1 MNFDVPSLATM
12 YVYKPMSGHNLMQA
26 IARVNRVFRD
36 KEGGLIVDYIGIAN
50 ALKSAMKDY
59 TARDNKNYGDT
70 DITKM
75 AYPKFLEKLSICQD
89 IFHGFNY
96 SKFINGTDLQRAK
109 IITKAVNFI
118 TAPDMSKKKEDFIK
132 EALLLH
138 QALSLCAA
146 IVDEKMRLEAA
157 FFDAIRVLLI
167 KLANKGNDKKFS
179 LREINDQINELLR
192 QSIKSEGV
200 INLFSDIKEEFS
212 LFDPQ
217 FLNDITEMKE
227 KNLAIEILKRLIAE
241 QVQIYRR
248 TNVVKSQKFSE
259 IIQTVMNRYLNGLL
273 TNEQVIEELLNIAK
287 QIANARKDGEKLG
300 LTADEL
306 AFYDALTKPQ
316 AIKDFYTNEELI
328 AITKELTEQLRRN
341 QTIDW
346 QKKLSA
352 RAKMRMMIK
361 KLLKKYN
368 YPPENQED
376 ALKTVMEQCEL
387 WADSNL

>member
-1 MNFDVPSLATM
+1 
-12 YVYKPMSGHNLMQA
+12 
-26 IARVNRVFRD
+26 
-36 KEGGLIVDYIGIAN
+36 
-50 ALKSAMKDY
+50 
-59 TARDNKNYGDT
+59 
-70 DITKM
+70 M

-96 SKFINGTDLQRAK
+96 SKFITGTDFERAK
-109 IITKAVNFI
+109 VITSAVNFI
-118 TAPDMSKKKEDFIK
+118 TEPNISKKKDDFIK
-132 EALLLH
+132 ESLLLR
-138 QALSLCAA
+138 QALSLCAS
-146 IVDEKMRLEAA
+146 IVEENLRMEAA
-157 FFDAIRVLLI
+157 FFDTIRTLLI
-167 KLANKGNDKKFS
+167 KLMNQGTAKKFS
-179 LREINDQINELLR
+179 LREINDQINELLH

-217 FLNDITEMKE
+217 FLNDIAEMKE

-241 QVQIYRR
+241 QMQIYRH

-346 QKKLSA
+346 QKKESA

-361 KLLKKYN
+361 KLLKKYK
-368 YPPENQED
+368 YPPENQDD

-387 WADSNL
+387 WADNNL